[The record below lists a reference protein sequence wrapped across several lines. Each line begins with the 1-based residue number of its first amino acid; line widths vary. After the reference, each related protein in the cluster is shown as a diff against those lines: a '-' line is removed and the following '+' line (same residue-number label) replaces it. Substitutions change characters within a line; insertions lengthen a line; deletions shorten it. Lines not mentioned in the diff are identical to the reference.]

1 MKYLLDTNICIYL
14 IRRKAEHLI
23 QKFAKHEIG
32 DIGIS
37 IITVAELQYGVHRSS
52 RPVQNNEALEG
63 FLVPLTILDFD
74 YAASAAYGRIRAT
87 LEAAG
92 RPIGSWRL
100 LQEPQINHF
109 LLDRRQ
115 YRMSPS
121 IRPWAGAS
129 RVHAEFF
136 MLSFQLSSLFLAIS
150 LEATDLP
157 WFQQKSLPPRKPVA
171 VLGQS
176 WDLSL

>member
-14 IRRKAEHLI
+14 IRRKAERLI

-52 RPVQNNEALEG
+52 RHVQNNEALEG

-92 RPIGSWRL
+92 RPIGS
-100 LQEPQINHF
+100 
-109 LLDRRQ
+109 LDTLIAAHALSRALVLVTNNVREF
-115 YRMSPS
+115 
-121 IRPWAGAS
+121 S
-129 RVHAEFF
+129 RVDGLLIEDW
-136 MLSFQLSSLFLAIS
+136 SQ
-150 LEATDLP
+150 P
-157 WFQQKSLPPRKPVA
+157 
-171 VLGQS
+171 
-176 WDLSL
+176 